1 MIYHHYKMAVE
12 VYISGIKKLIRGFMT
27 LVDFETMRA
36 KKAALSLKEDLLTWD
51 LSKGVSR

>member
-1 MIYHHYKMAVE
+1 MAVE